1 MQMPDEDEPIFDE
14 DNPEWTEEDFA
25 KALPYDQL
33 PEEIKRA
40 FKRADPPRQAL
51 LDRKSVQE
59 DGEGLTLNKRGYK

>member
-1 MQMPDEDEPIFDE
+1 MQEGDEDEPVFDD

-40 FKRADPPRQAL
+40 FKRADPARQAL
-51 LDRKSVQE
+51 LDGKAVQE
-59 DGEGLTLNKRGYK
+59 DDEGLTPNKRGYK